1 MARAYLF
8 GGLATFGRLLAQSAE
23 KGKLVRLIFAHFST
37 GENSGMPV
45 VLQLG
50 ARAWRVTLPTNSGNV
65 CSGQTKIGKSD

>member
-23 KGKLVRLIFAHFST
+23 KGKPVRLIFAHFST

-45 VLQLG
+45 VWVKTDEVDLSGIAPARDTG
-50 ARAWRVTLPTNSGNV
+50 ANALIW
-65 CSGQTKIGKSD
+65 